1 MDGLH
6 KSLWIY
12 HLHFLMLL
20 LCKNNIIGV
29 IAEETNTLN
38 QSDTLNFTN
47 VLVSNNNFFTLGF
60 IRPDT
65 YGINNTYLAIW
76 NSEYNSSAVWIANR
90 DTPITNGSSA
100 TLFIH
105 HTGKFVI
112 NRTHGNPIQLCTGQ
126 ETTTTTNNHNVNYT
140 NTKAV
145 LLDNGNLVLT
155 EVNSNGSVGRTLWQS
170 FDCPTHTL
178 LPGMKLG
185 INHSTGRNWSL
196 TSWLDSNDPSPGAF
210 TLAWDPHGL
219 ELVLRRRGVIFWT
232 SGTLQNDDLEGG
244 LIFGNTGSAASFITG
259 HYKLMYTKTSDEEF
273 FNFTLTHDFEDPLR
287 RNWRI
292 GYDGTFWLGSY
303 HGAPLQDLCFGYK
316 TKQEEG
322 CAEWEQPQC
331 RIYNTTFQLLSG
343 SFVKKSDGNFFDGE
357 YSEGIGPADCRV
369 NCWNDCDCQAYKK
382 IDTLLCVEYHQDA
395 EFQPDPSG
403 SSPQYYVIQKPQT
416 GLTVEERNKKKWIA
430 ISVPIAIL
438 LLLASVGVIIVF
450 WRRKRKESRK
460 DDHLHQLMAETNDL
474 HNLDELGYDNGFSQ
488 HLKVFSILSIVEA
501 TNNFSAENKLGQG
514 GFGPVYKGKLPE
526 GEEIAVKKLSRS
538 SGQGLVEFKNELIL
552 IAKLQHMNLVRLLG
566 CCIQADEKLLVYE
579 YMPNKS
585 LDSFLFDESKRG
597 LLNWRTRVMIIEGIS
612 QGLLYLHQHSRLRI
626 IHRDLK
632 TSNILLDANMNP
644 KISDFGMARIF
655 KRDELIANTNRIVG
669 TYGYMSP
676 EYAMEGMFS
685 IKSDIFSFGVII
697 LEILSGK
704 RNNSFYDVNK
714 PMNLVKHAWDLWQSG
729 VGLEL
734 MDPTFSDSCSTQQF
748 LRLIHIG
755 LLCVEE
761 SPVDRPTT
769 SEVISMITNESTIL
783 RIVKKPAFANLD
795 NVTNVDC
802 QKEDLEY
809 HSINNV
815 SLSTMNGR

>member
-1 MDGLH
+1 MAGLQN
-6 KSLWIY
+6 SLLIY

-20 LCKNNIIGV
+20 LCRHNIISV

-38 QSDTLNFTN
+38 QSDTLNFTSS
-47 VLVSNNNFFTLGF
+47 LVSNNKNFNLGF
-60 IRPDT
+60 IQPFSTDD
-65 YGINNTYLAIW
+65 INNTYLAIW
-76 NSEYNSSAVWIANR
+76 SSVYSSSSFPVWIANR

-100 TLFIH
+100 TLLIH

-112 NRTHGNPIQLCTGQ
+112 NRTHGDPIQLCPGQ
-126 ETTTTTNNHNVNYT
+126 ETTTTTNNNNVNYT

-145 LLDNGNLVLT
+145 LGDDGNLVLT

-170 FDCPTHTL
+170 FDCPTDTL

-185 INHSTGRNWSL
+185 INHRTGRNWSL
-196 TSWLDSNDPSPGAF
+196 TSWLASHDPSPGAF

-244 LIFGNTGSAASFITG
+244 LTFGNTGPTLNITKK
-259 HYKLMYTKTSDEEF
+259 YKLMYNKTSDEEF
-273 FNFTLTHDFEDPLR
+273 FSFTLKPDAEYPKGVK
-287 RNWRI
+287 WSI
-292 GYDGTFWLGSY
+292 GYDGNFWFGQKYGSLLRDY
-303 HGAPLQDLCFGYK
+303 CFGYK
-316 TKQEEG
+316 TEKDEG

-331 RIYNTTFQLLSG
+331 RIYNTTFQLLYG
-343 SFVKKSDGNFFDGE
+343 SFVNKSDGNYFD
-357 YSEGIGPADCRV
+357 SEGIGPADCRV
-369 NCWNDCDCQAYKK
+369 KCWNDCDCQAYQNTE
-382 IDTLLCVEYHQDA
+382 TLRCVQYHQDA
-395 EFQPDPSG
+395 EFQPDPAANSV
-403 SSPQYYVIQKPQT
+403 SPQFYFIQKPQT
-416 GLTVEERNKKKWIA
+416 GLTVEKRNKKKWIA

-438 LLLASVGVIIVF
+438 LLLASVVIIIF
-450 WRRKRKESRK
+450 YWRRKRKEGRK
-460 DDHLHQLMAETNDL
+460 EDHLHQLMAETNDL

-488 HLKVFSILSIVEA
+488 HLKVFSFLSIVEA

-514 GFGPVYKGKLPE
+514 GFGSVYKGKLRE

-538 SGQGLVEFKNELIL
+538 SGQGLVEFKNEVIL

-566 CCIQADEKLLVYE
+566 CCIQDDEKLLVYE

-585 LDSFLFDESKRG
+585 LDSFLFDASKRG

-632 TSNILLDANMNP
+632 VNNILLDVDMNP

-655 KRDELIANTNRIVG
+655 KRNELIANTNRIVG

-676 EYAMEGMFS
+676 EYAMDGVFS
-685 IKSDIFSFGVII
+685 IKSDIFSFGVVI

-714 PMNLVKHAWDLWQSG
+714 PMNLVKHAWDLWQNG

-734 MDPTFSDSCSTQQF
+734 MDPTLNDSCTIQQF
-748 LRLIHIG
+748 LRFIHIG
-755 LLCVEE
+755 LFKE
-761 SPVDRPTT
+761 T
-769 SEVISMITNESTIL
+769 SICKFRQCHQL
-783 RIVKKPAFANLD
+783 RIPFLQQCVSIHYEWKIEG
-795 NVTNVDC
+795 
-802 QKEDLEY
+802 KEGQQ
-809 HSINNV
+809 
-815 SLSTMNGR
+815 LS